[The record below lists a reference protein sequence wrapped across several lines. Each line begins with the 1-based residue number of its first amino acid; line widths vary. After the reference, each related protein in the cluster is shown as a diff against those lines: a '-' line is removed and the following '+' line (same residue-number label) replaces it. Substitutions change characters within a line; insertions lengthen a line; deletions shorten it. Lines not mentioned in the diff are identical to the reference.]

1 MRAVILA
8 GGLGTRLRE
17 ETDVKPKPMVEIA
30 GKPILWH
37 LMRNLSGFDMK
48 DFVVCGGYKVNV
60 IKDYFLN
67 YSRLNNNVAIDLSI
81 PDSYTVLDDSEPL
94 NWKVLVA
101 DTGPLTNTGGRI
113 KKIQSYVNGETF
125 FCTYGDG
132 LSDVNISDLLKFH
145 KSHGKIATVT
155 VAKAQSRFGLVDF
168 ANDGTVVGFHEKP
181 QLDAWV
187 NIGFFI
193 FEPRIF
199 DYLLDE
205 SVLEQEP
212 LQQLTNAGEL
222 VAFKHEGFWQPMD
235 TYREMVI
242 LNSLWEN
249 GLAPWKNW

>member
-101 DTGPLTNTGGRI
+101 DTGPLTNTGG
-113 KKIQSYVNGETF
+113 
-125 FCTYGDG
+125 
-132 LSDVNISDLLKFH
+132 
-145 KSHGKIATVT
+145 
-155 VAKAQSRFGLVDF
+155 
-168 ANDGTVVGFHEKP
+168 ANQKNP
-181 QLDAWV
+181 
-187 NIGFFI
+187 
-193 FEPRIF
+193 
-199 DYLLDE
+199 
-205 SVLEQEP
+205 
-212 LQQLTNAGEL
+212 
-222 VAFKHEGFWQPMD
+222 
-235 TYREMVI
+235 I
-242 LNSLWEN
+242 LRQW
-249 GLAPWKNW
+249 